1 LPDTPV
7 VAFYSDVKKD
17 FLGHNRVQYVFGHI
31 PNNAKIE
38 FNTEDNKEWLIS
50 QVLLYTDRPD
60 QIGEISKKIVGHPQS
75 LELDPKTVSYEIVT
89 QDGKQKVHFS
99 KGRICG
105 LSVLGMD
112 QKPAFA
118 GAAFFSLQS
127 ENGELKEKFEN
138 FFSRLEEEYRGQQT
152 MKSEKFKSLLQ
163 ATELSYTDR
172 ERLVHDAFCLQ
183 LGENTLAIIEEM
195 YDDYVI
201 FDTYDMK
208 NDKAAFQ
215 KAQYTLDKDN
225 VVTFTSCVEVFKI
238 FVTAEEQKKLEGT
251 PAPEVNQAACAPKK
265 ENAECGDPKKTEAAC
280 GDPKKTKA
288 SCGDPK
294 KTEAECETPKKE
306 DAECGTPK
314 KNETEAAC
322 GTPKKEEANAT
333 CDPKKP
339 ACECDPKK
347 PDCGCDPKKPECEC
361 DPKKQDCKCD
371 PKKPACECNPVAP
384 VEPKKPEEPEG
395 DEGDG
400 DDDEDD
406 DPEHKHDDEED
417 DMKKR
422 KGCSTCENHAEEK
435 ENKFTALDN
444 GKSQESE
451 ALAKERA
458 EFEAHKSESDA
469 TKAKLEAQLK
479 DMSDK
484 LNAATEQIKN
494 FELAQKK
501 NLINSYGKELPE
513 NIINDCLDHINDLDY
528 KAIESKLAISF
539 AEIHRKTANQSNF
552 DLSNFVIGGNNDD
565 NRASDNR
572 ESEYASLVN
581 KYKNISK

>member
-1 LPDTPV
+1 
-7 VAFYSDVKKD
+7 
-17 FLGHNRVQYVFGHI
+17 
-31 PNNAKIE
+31 
-38 FNTEDNKEWLIS
+38 
-50 QVLLYTDRPD
+50 
-60 QIGEISKKIVGHPQS
+60 
-75 LELDPKTVSYEIVT
+75 
-89 QDGKQKVHFS
+89 
-99 KGRICG
+99 
-105 LSVLGMD
+105 
-112 QKPAFA
+112 
-118 GAAFFSLQS
+118 
-127 ENGELKEKFEN
+127 
-138 FFSRLEEEYRGQQT
+138 

-183 LGENTLAIIEEM
+183 LGEKFIAFIEAM
-195 YDDYVI
+195 YDDHAI
-201 FDTYDMK
+201 FVTYDMV
-208 NDKAAFQ
+208 NDKESFQ
-215 KAQYTLDKDN
+215 KAQYTIDKDN
-225 VVTFTSCVEVFKI
+225 NVTFSSCVEVFKI
-238 FVTAEEQKKLEGT
+238 FVTAEEQKKLEDA
-251 PAPEVNQAACAPKK
+251 PAPEVNQAAC
-265 ENAECGDPKKTEAAC
+265 GDPKKTEAKC
-280 GDPKKTKA
+280 E
-288 SCGDPK
+288 DPK
-294 KTEAECETPKKE
+294 KTEAECETPKK
-306 DAECGTPK
+306 D
-314 KNETEAAC
+314 ETEAAC

-339 ACECDPKK
+339 ARE
-347 PDCGCDPKKPECEC
+347 CDPKKPECEC
-361 DPKKQDCKCD
+361 KPDDS
-371 PKKPACECNPVAP
+371 KKPACECNPAAP
-384 VEPKKPEEPEG
+384 VEPKKPEEPKG

-435 ENKFTALDN
+435 ENKFTALDS
-444 GKSQESE
+444 GKSKESE
-451 ALAKERA
+451 TLAKEQA
-458 EFEAHKSESDA
+458 EFEAHKSEYDA

-479 DMSDK
+479 DMSEK
-484 LNAATEQIKN
+484 LNIATEQIKN